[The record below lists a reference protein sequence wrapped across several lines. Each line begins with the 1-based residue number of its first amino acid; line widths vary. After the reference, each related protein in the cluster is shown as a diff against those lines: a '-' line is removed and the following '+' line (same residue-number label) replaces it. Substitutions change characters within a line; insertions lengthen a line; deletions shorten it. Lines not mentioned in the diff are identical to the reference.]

1 MSKSKYL
8 VELLAKSRL
17 IGNKIDIIPVDLRP
31 ANEEEAYLIQDD
43 LHRHLFDKKYGEII
57 GHKIGCTTK
66 VMQEYLGISNPCVG
80 GVYDVNVNYYEG
92 NYKFNK
98 FISPG
103 VECEI
108 AVFLGKDLPPQN
120 QLYNKNSVQEA
131 VSDVMASIEIVDDR
145 WFDYKSIDTLSLIS
159 DDFFASGC
167 VLGKK
172 IKLDK
177 IKLPEISGRMLIN
190 DELVGT
196 GYGKDMMGDPLEAL
210 AWLANF
216 MSKRGKTL
224 KANQFVSLGS
234 IVETKWVNLGDSVH
248 IEIDGLGSAIAN
260 FI

>member
-31 ANEEEAYLIQDD
+31 TNEEEAYLFQDR
-43 LHRHLFDKKYGEII
+43 LHRYLFEKKYGKVI
-57 GHKIGCTTK
+57 GYKIGCTTK

-80 GVYDVNVNYYEG
+80 GVYDINVNHIQG

-108 AVFLGKDLPPQN
+108 AVFLDKDLPPEN
-120 QLYNKNSVQEA
+120 YPYNRISVQEA

-145 WFDYKSIDTLSLIS
+145 WVDYKSIDTLSLIS

-167 VLGKK
+167 VLGER

-177 IKLPEISGRMLIN
+177 LKLFTTHIIKKNISIKYYSSTNLSIF
-190 DELVGT
+190 LH
-196 GYGKDMMGDPLEAL
+196 
-210 AWLANF
+210 
-216 MSKRGKTL
+216 GKTFFTSTYKFPL
-224 KANQFVSLGS
+224 NEFNGLYS
-234 IVETKWVNLGDSVH
+234 VEYN
-248 IEIDGLGSAIAN
+248 
-260 FI
+260 

>member
-31 ANEEEAYLIQDD
+31 TNEEEAYLFQDR
-43 LHRHLFDKKYGEII
+43 LHRYLFEKKYGKVI
-57 GHKIGCTTK
+57 GYKIGCTTK

-80 GVYDVNVNYYEG
+80 GVYDINVNHIQG

-108 AVFLGKDLPPQN
+108 AVFLDKDLPPEN
-120 QLYNKNSVQEA
+120 YPYNRISVQEA

-145 WFDYKSIDTLSLIS
+145 WVDYKSIDTLSLIS

-167 VLGKK
+167 VLGER

-177 IKLPEISGRMLIN
+177 LKLPEISGRMLIN
-190 DELVGT
+190 DKLVGI
-196 GYGKDMMGDPLEAL
+196 GSGKDIMGHPLEAL